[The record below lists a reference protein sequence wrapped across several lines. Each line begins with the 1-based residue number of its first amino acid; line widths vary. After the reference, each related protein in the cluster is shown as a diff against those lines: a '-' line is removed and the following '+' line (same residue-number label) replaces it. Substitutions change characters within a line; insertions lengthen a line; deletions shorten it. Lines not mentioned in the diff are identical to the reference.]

1 MSQPLTREKLQ
12 RMKIL
17 HIISSGGMYGAEAV
31 ILNMSRTLN
40 ESSHSSI
47 LGVFSN
53 SANPNLQ
60 LHAAATAQGI
70 ESHLI
75 SCTGQIDRTVPSSI
89 RELTARTNADVV
101 HAHGYKA
108 DIYCYFALRTSDV
121 PLVST
126 CHTWYDNDLTVS
138 LYGAADRF
146 ILRNYAAVVA
156 VSEDVRQRLLKAG
169 VRKDKVHIVRN
180 GIDLRP
186 FDNATPSLREISP
199 TDNAPIVGLIGRLAT
214 EKGVDIFLRAAARVL
229 AELPATKFVVIGEG
243 PDREQL
249 ELLIDELQIR
259 KNVFMLGRRDDMP
272 GVYASLDIMVS
283 ASRHEGLP
291 MAILEGMASSRP
303 VVATAVGAVP
313 DVIADGR
320 TGVLVPSEN
329 VEALAAKIVTLLNDR
344 THRDSLGVAAK
355 KLIEEEFS
363 AARMTADY
371 LHIYDQAIMT
381 KDQYAAGAISSA
393 ISQGKTK

>member
-1 MSQPLTREKLQ
+1 
-12 RMKIL
+12 MKIL

-60 LHAAATAQGI
+60 LHETATAQGI

-75 SCTGQIDRTVPSSI
+75 SCAGQIDRTVPSSI
-89 RELTARTNADVV
+89 RELATRSNADVV

-108 DIYCYFALRTSDV
+108 DIYCYFALRGSGI

-138 LYGAADRF
+138 LYGAADRL
-146 ILRNYAAVVA
+146 ILRNYAAIVA

-169 VRKDKVHIVRN
+169 VRKEKIHIVRN

-186 FDNATPSLREISP
+186 FDNAAPSLREISSP
-199 TDNAPIVGLIGRLAT
+199 DDAPIVGLIGRLAT
-214 EKGVDIFLRAAARVL
+214 EKGVDIFLRAAAHVL
-229 AELPATKFVVIGEG
+229 AQLPTTKFVVIGEG
-243 PDREQL
+243 PDRDQL
-249 ELLIDELQIR
+249 EVLIDKLQVR
-259 KNVFMLGRRDDMP
+259 NNVFMLGRRDDMP
-272 GVYASLDIMVS
+272 SVYASLDIMVS
-283 ASRHEGLP
+283 ASRREGLP

-303 VVATAVGAVP
+303 VIATAVGAVP
-313 DVIADGR
+313 DVIVDGH

-329 VEALAAKIVTLLNDR
+329 VEALAAKIVTLLNNATQR
-344 THRDSLGVAAK
+344 ENLGTAAK
-355 KLIEEEFS
+355 RLIEEEFS
-363 AARMTADY
+363 AERMTTDY
-371 LHIYDQAIMT
+371 LHIYEQAIAT
-381 KDQYAAGAISSA
+381 KKQQASSHSISSA